1 MKNKVNLIV
10 SWLFWSFCLVLL
22 GPNLASAQSVPNCE
36 ALAAE
41 IGAAAG
47 LPQGLLPAISR
58 IEAGRGKGKSR
69 RAWPWTLNHAGKGL
83 YFDTE
88 AEALAYAKK
97 ATAKGPANLDFGCMQ
112 INHRW
117 HGKSFV
123 SLSAMMNPRTN
134 ISYAAQFLRELHD
147 RHGSWAAAVRNYH
160 SSDAVRGRGYEQAF
174 VAAHKLMQKQGP
186 SSGTEMAAL
195 EPQPNFTG
203 GDGLRKGG
211 LFGMPLQGASQPL
224 VRVMSNAGAAIVEV
238 QGGEDINALYDALL
252 ALHALRREALDQV
265 ESPIAP
271 VLLTQLD
278 AAPAELARQWD
289 KVKAFRQALSQP

>member
-1 MKNKVNLIV
+1 MKNFYFIMILLFCWPFGSIFLGSKVQAN
-10 SWLFWSFCLVLL
+10 
-22 GPNLASAQSVPNCE
+22 PSVPNCE
-36 ALAAE
+36 VLAAE

-58 IEAGRGKGKSR
+58 IESGRGKGKAR

-83 YFDTE
+83 YFETE
-88 AEALAYAKK
+88 AKALAYAQQ

-117 HGKSFV
+117 HGKNFG

-160 SSDAVRGRGYEQAF
+160 SSDAVRGKGYEQAF

-186 SSGTEMAAL
+186 GYGSKMAAL

-211 LFGMPLQGASQPL
+211 LFGMPLQGVSHPL
-224 VRVMSNAGAAIVEV
+224 VSVMSSAGAAIVETH
-238 QGGEDINALYDALL
+238 GREDINALYDALL
-252 ALHALRREALDQV
+252 ALHALRREALDQS

-289 KVKAFRQALSQP
+289 KVKAFRQALAQP